1 MKKRV
6 SKDECLRLLFHTLL
20 TINQQIEGRGGACRL
35 LAGEEVYL
43 VNRTSVYKG
52 APNDDEMH
60 LPQGKVVPLS
70 KAVTALEVKDTTRFR
85 PEVMLYDDCAP
96 LQSSDMCSDSVL
108 LVVAKPPE
116 GKAGVWSL
124 KRDSSSQ
131 TFQLARTIELPETSH
146 VLELPLSPMEI
157 PSCVLEVMS
166 SCGYSPEDFRTSL
179 AVSRLGLIPVLLMS
193 GETGM
198 LWTTLSREDE
208 QSGLW
213 PITMPDGTVFI
224 GDAWNPAN
232 LAFKKLIKKRTKK
245 MKGLGNPLTMK
256 KPASAPA
263 PEPAEKEPAKSELAA
278 AFDAALGEDPVVINN
293 EAGIEVELDPRV
305 DAQKPMDDPIE
316 EAVSMQTTDS
326 EPVPAPVEELARK
339 TRTRKTARPAGLD
352 LAAVVE
358 SLSAPVEFDD
368 ETQVDALLTELR
380 DLRDLQVAAARR
392 AANLAS
398 AFVKF
403 SKNAI
408 ERYTQIRELLK

>member
-20 TINQQIEGRGGACRL
+20 TINQQIEGRGGACRM

-60 LPQGKVVPLS
+60 LPQGKVAPLS

-96 LQSSDMCSDSVL
+96 LQSADMSSDSVL

-124 KRDSSSQ
+124 KRDSSGQ
-131 TFQLARTIELPETSH
+131 VFQLARTVELQETNH

-157 PSCVLEVMS
+157 PGCVLEVMS

-213 PITMPDGTVFI
+213 PITTPDGTVFI
-224 GDAWNPAN
+224 GDAWNPVD

-256 KPASAPA
+256 KPAPT
-263 PEPAEKEPAKSELAA
+263 PEPIEKEQPKSELAA
-278 AFDAALGEDPVVINN
+278 AFDAALGEDSVVINN
-293 EAGIEVELDPRV
+293 EVGIEAELDPRV
-305 DAQKPMDDPIE
+305 DAQKPMDDPTE
-316 EAVSMQTTDS
+316 ESVPVRNS
-326 EPVPAPVEELARK
+326 EVQEPAEEPIK
-339 TRTRKTARPAGLD
+339 KMRTRKTARPAGLD

-358 SLSAPVEFDD
+358 SLGAPVEFED

-408 ERYTQIRELLK
+408 ERYAQIRELLK

>member
-6 SKDECLRLLFHTLL
+6 SKDECLRMLFHTLL
-20 TINQQIEGRGGACRL
+20 TINQQIEGRGGACRM

-52 APNDDEMH
+52 APNDDEMR

-96 LQSSDMCSDSVL
+96 LQSADMSSDSVL

-124 KRDSSSQ
+124 KRDSTSQ
-131 TFQLARTIELPETSH
+131 TFQLARTIELQETNH
-146 VLELPLSPMEI
+146 VLELPLNPMEI

-208 QSGLW
+208 QTGLW
-213 PITMPDGTVFI
+213 PITAPDGTVFI

-256 KPASAPA
+256 KPAPA

-316 EAVSMQTTDS
+316 EPVNVQSPASVSAQ
-326 EPVPAPVEELARK
+326 EPAEEPTKK

-352 LAAVVE
+352 LASVVE
-358 SLSAPVEFDD
+358 SLGAPVEFED

-408 ERYTQIRELLK
+408 ERYAQIRELLK